1 MARHRLF
8 EDTFQRYSRWFVLA
22 GVLCAIFFG
31 IAELKHWPLQQE
43 ADHVLLDAAL
53 SGSAKHR
60 PASHVVVIDLDEKS
74 LAALGQWPW
83 PRYQVASLIQHIADA
98 KPSAIGLDLMFP
110 EADRTSLINIQS
122 AFKRDFGLD
131 IAFTGAPDGLT
142 DNDGFL
148 GYTIGNTKAV
158 ASNYFFFDHWT
169 RTEASDVSRPAFV
182 GSGGDGLALREASG
196 VLGNTEKVAA
206 QTGMTGFINMQ
217 PDSDGDLR
225 RITLLLSHDH
235 VIHANL
241 ALATYMQSRHLDSAR
256 LSTDRSGPVIE
267 VGDRSI
273 PIDQQGDAI
282 LRFDGGPQLYNSI
295 SAMDILNG
303 DFKPEALAGK
313 MVFVGSSAA
322 ALSDLHHTAFDPY
335 FPGLDIQA
343 AMAEYIADGQ
353 FVRVPSWDGDVIVIE
368 CLLLA
373 VLMAMLF
380 TKIGGATAAVLGSG
394 LIALLPVVIA
404 MTAFSS
410 ASIFISPAAPLL
422 LTALLFLVF
431 SAARFVIEQ
440 RVAFLN
446 MRRLHNARQVTIE
459 SMAAVAETRD
469 PETGAHIK
477 RTQHYV
483 KAIALQLRK
492 AGHYTEILTR
502 DYIETLFISAPLHD
516 IGKVGVPDHIL
527 LKPGKLTPEEL
538 VIMRRHAEFGRSII
552 TSTSR
557 MIEGDNYL
565 IIAGEIAATHHEK
578 WDGSGYPLGLSG
590 QAIPLAGRIM
600 AVADIY
606 DALISKRC
614 YKEPFPHSSATSMM
628 REMRG
633 QTFDPVIL
641 DAFFTIEA
649 AIIEIARTYSD
660 DFIADPATIAKPVEL
675 FSPATLGNPEQ
686 FISQVTL

>member
-1 MARHRLF
+1 MVRHHLF
-8 EDTFQRYSRWFVLA
+8 EHTFQGYSRWFVLA
-22 GVLCAIFFG
+22 GVLFATLFG
-31 IAELKHWPLQQE
+31 IAEIKHWPLQQE

-53 SGSAKHR
+53 SGSANHL
-60 PASHVVVIDLDEKS
+60 PASHVVVVDLDEKS

-83 PRYQVASLIQHIADA
+83 PRYQVASLIQHIAPS
-98 KPSAIGLDLMFP
+98 KPAAIGLDLMFP

-131 IAFTGAPDGLT
+131 LAFSGAPDGLS

-148 GYTIGNTKAV
+148 GYTIANTNAV

-169 RTEASDVSRPAFV
+169 RTEASDPVLPQFV
-182 GSGGDGLALREASG
+182 GGGDGLTLREASG
-196 VLGNTEKVAA
+196 VLANTEKIAA
-206 QTGMTGFINMQ
+206 QTSMTGFINTQ

-225 RITLLLSHDH
+225 RITMLLTHNH

-241 ALATYMQSRHLDSAR
+241 ALATYMQSQHLKSAR
-256 LSTDRSGPVIE
+256 LATDRSGAVIE

-273 PIDQQGDAI
+273 PIDQNGDAI
-282 LRFDGGPQLYNSI
+282 LRFDGGPQLYTSI
-295 SAMDILNG
+295 SAVDIING
-303 DFKPEALAGK
+303 DFRPEALAGK
-313 MVFVGSSAA
+313 MVFIGSSAA
-322 ALSDLHHTAFDPY
+322 ALSDLHHTAFDPF

-343 AMAEYIADGQ
+343 AMAENIAAGQ
-353 FVRVPSWDGDVIVIE
+353 FVRVPRWDGYVIVIE
-368 CLLLA
+368 CLVLS

-380 TKIGGATAAVLGSG
+380 TKIGGALAAVIGSG
-394 LIALLPVVIA
+394 LIALLPVVIS
-404 MTAFSS
+404 MTAFAS
-410 ASIFISPAAPLL
+410 ASVFISPAAPLL

-440 RVAFLN
+440 RLAFLN
-446 MRRLHNARQVTIE
+446 MRRLQNARQVTIE

-483 KAIALQLRK
+483 KAIAEQLRR

-502 DYIETLFISAPLHD
+502 EYIETLFISAPLHD

-527 LKPGKLTPEEL
+527 LKAGKLTPEEL

-590 QAIPLAGRIM
+590 QAIPLSGRIM

-606 DALISKRC
+606 DALISRRC
-614 YKEPFPHSSATSMM
+614 YKEPFPHGAATQMM
-628 REMRG
+628 AEMRG

-641 DAFFTIEA
+641 DAFFAIEA
-649 AIIEIARTYSD
+649 AIIDIARTYSD
-660 DFIADPATIAKPVEL
+660 DFIIDPATIANPADL
-675 FSPATLGNPEQ
+675 FSAATLGSPEQ